1 MRSRLTV
8 FCTIALVAALAVAAS
23 PVTTT
28 AAEPE
33 KKIVPG
39 EILVK
44 FKSGYQGPGAEA
56 IDEIGARL
64 LEKLSRIDVSRIELP
79 GGISVE
85 QGLARLEKLPFV
97 EYAEPNLIFEP
108 VWAPSDPRWDEQWG
122 IRKIRTPAG
131 WGVETGSSEAV
142 IAIVDTGVDLDH
154 PDLVDRLV
162 AGRDFVDGDARAD
175 DVGGHGTHC
184 AGIAAA
190 SANNGEGIAGVCP
203 NCSVMPVRVLR
214 PEGGSASNVAKGI
227 IWAADHGAD
236 VISLSLGG
244 LFPSSTQ
251 LDAMRHAWDEGAIL
265 IAAAG
270 NSGVDS
276 PHYPAYH
283 ELCLA
288 VAATDRN
295 DQRAGFSNHGSW
307 VDVAAP
313 GSLIVSTVPGGGYEH
328 KNGTSMA
335 TPYVAGLAGLL
346 FSRPGATNESV
357 RRDIENSSVP
367 VGGWVAHGR
376 IDVGSAL
383 GKKGSS
389 SGGSSSGGSSSG
401 GSPSGGS
408 PSGGSPSG
416 DDGGGI
422 APTGYSLSRGSTL
435 KAPADS
441 LVSSDDRLLV
451 LRSTQSG
458 KKRYLS
464 AVIKTRLPDP
474 KDTGKLRVV
483 LEARC
488 YDAPTVTHVHLRN
501 WKTGEWD
508 WIGKGEV
515 GVEDTTV
522 EVGAKDASDYVKSDG
537 SVELRFTRSADWWAT
552 FEVGIDRIVFYP
564 SAGTGSKGG
573 GSSPGGSPSGGDSG
587 KDEGLSDKLEQKWNK
602 WKKGW

>member
-1 MRSRLTV
+1 MRSRSTLC
-8 FCTIALVAALAVAAS
+8 CTIALATVLAVAAS
-23 PVTTT
+23 PLPA
-28 AAEPE
+28 AAERPE

-44 FKSGYQGPGAEA
+44 FKSGYEGPGAKV
-56 IDEIGARL
+56 IDDLGARL

-108 VWAPSDPRWDEQWG
+108 FWAPDDPRWEQQWG
-122 IRKIRTPAG
+122 IRKIRTPTG
-131 WGVETGSSEAV
+131 WGVETGSSQTV
-142 IAIVDTGVDLDH
+142 IAILDTGVDLDH
-154 PDLVDRLV
+154 PDLVDRMV
-162 AGRDFVDGDARAD
+162 AGRDFVDGDTSAD

-214 PEGGSASNVAKGI
+214 PAGGSASDVAKGI

-236 VISLSLGG
+236 VISMSLGG

-251 LDAMRHAWDEGAIL
+251 LDAMEHAWKSGAIL

-283 ELCLA
+283 DLCLA

-313 GSLIVSTVPGGGYEH
+313 GSFIISTVPGGGYEN
-328 KNGTSMA
+328 KSGTSMA

-357 RRDIENSSVP
+357 RREIESGCVP

-376 IDVGSAL
+376 IDVGDAL

-389 SGGSSSGGSSSG
+389 SGGSSSGGSSSAG
-401 GSPSGGS
+401 G
-408 PSGGSPSG
+408 
-416 DDGGGI
+416 DGGV
-422 APTGYSLSRGSTL
+422 APTGYSLGRGSTL

-441 LVSSDDRLLV
+441 LLSSDDRLLV

-464 AVIKTRLPDP
+464 AVIETRLPEP
-474 KDTGKLRVV
+474 GATGNLRVV

-515 GVEDTTV
+515 GIEDTTV
-522 EVGAKDASDYVKSDG
+522 EAGAKDVSDYVKSDG
-537 SVELRFTRSADWWAT
+537 GVEVRFTRSADWWTT
-552 FEVGIDRIVFYP
+552 FEIGIDRVRFYP
-564 SAGTGSKGG
+564 SAGTGSEDG
-573 GSSPGGSPSGGDSG
+573 GSSSGGSSSGGSSDEH
-587 KDEGLSDKLEQKWNK
+587 EGLSDKLKKKWNK
-602 WKKGW
+602 WKKGR